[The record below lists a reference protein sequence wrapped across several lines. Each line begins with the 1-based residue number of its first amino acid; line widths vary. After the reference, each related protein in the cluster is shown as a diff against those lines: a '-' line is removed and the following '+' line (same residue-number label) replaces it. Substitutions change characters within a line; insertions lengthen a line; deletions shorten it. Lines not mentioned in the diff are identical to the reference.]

1 MTAPPTREACA
12 ALDRDDPLA
21 FARDR
26 FDLPPGVIYLDGNS
40 LGALPKA
47 TADALAQQT
56 RDAWGRGLIRSWNS
70 AGWIDAPLRVGARI
84 ARLIGAGADEVV
96 VTDSTSVNLFKLAS
110 AAVALRPGR
119 RVILSEPGNFPTD
132 LYMLQ
137 GLCAQ
142 LGGAVELKCV
152 PRDRIAEALDET
164 VAVLVLTHV
173 HYTSGEV
180 FDMAGLTARAQAAG
194 ALTLWDLSHSTGA
207 LPVDLNGAGA
217 DLAVGCGYKY
227 LNGGPGAPA
236 FAYVARR
243 HQDGLRQPL
252 SGWMGHAA
260 PFAFVDAYQPAEGI
274 GRVLCGTPSVL
285 AMTALD
291 CGVATF
297 DGVEMA
303 QVRAKSMSL
312 SGLFLDLLE
321 ARLPGVFQLVSP
333 RHAADRGSHVSLAH
347 PDGYPIMAALIADGV
362 IGDFRAPDRL
372 RFGFTPL
379 YLSHTDVFDA
389 VEILV
394 RIMRTE
400 RWRDPRFAVRQAVT

>member
-1 MTAPPTREACA
+1 MTAVLTREACEA
-12 ALDRDDPLA
+12 MDRSDPLA
-21 FARDR
+21 FARVR
-26 FDLPPGVIYLDGNS
+26 FALPPGVIYLDGNS
-40 LGALPKA
+40 LGPLPRA
-47 TADALAQQT
+47 TADALAQQVQV
-56 RDAWGRGLIRSWNS
+56 AWGQGLIRSWNT
-70 AGWIDAPLRVGARI
+70 AGWIDAPLRIGTRI
-84 ARLIGAGADEVV
+84 ARLIGAGADEVA

-137 GLCAQ
+137 GLCRQ

-152 PRDRIAEALDET
+152 PRDEIAAALDDT

-173 HYTSGEV
+173 HYTSGEM
-180 FDMAGLTARAQAAG
+180 FDMAGLTARAHAAG

-207 LPVDLNGAGA
+207 VPVDLSAAGA

-243 HQDGLRQPL
+243 HQADLRQPL

-260 PFAFVDAYQPAEGI
+260 PFAFVDDYQPAEGI
-274 GRVLCGTPSVL
+274 ARMLCGTPSVL

-291 CGVATF
+291 CGIATF

-303 QVRAKSMSL
+303 AVRTKSMSL
-312 SGLFLDLLE
+312 SSLFLDLLE
-321 ARLPGVFQLVSP
+321 ARLPGLFELVSP
-333 RHAADRGSHVSLAH
+333 RNAADRASHVSLAH
-347 PDGYPIMAALIADGV
+347 PDGYAIMAALIAAGV

-379 YLSHTDVFDA
+379 YLSHADVFDA
-389 VEILV
+389 VETLV
-394 RIMRTE
+394 RIMQTE
-400 RWRDPRFAVRQAVT
+400 SWRDPRFAVRQAVT